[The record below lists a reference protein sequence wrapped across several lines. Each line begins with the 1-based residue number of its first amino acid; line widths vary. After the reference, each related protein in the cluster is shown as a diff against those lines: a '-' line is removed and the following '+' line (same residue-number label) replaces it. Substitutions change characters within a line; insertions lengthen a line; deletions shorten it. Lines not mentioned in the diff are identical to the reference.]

1 MEETEKLY
9 TIGRIAKM
17 CNIPPHQLRADDK
30 CGIFSPEIRDENNNY
45 RYYSERQ
52 LGDLLLIQ
60 ELNRFG
66 IPLKTIVALVQNQEL
81 FLLKSML
88 EENLQQM
95 RRELEQKQLQYHQL
109 VDALQTISIG
119 ILRAYNDTRIIS
131 LVCFTSYWI
140 IGLPLGFTLARTDW
154 LVPAMG
160 PAGFWISYI
169 VALGFGALCYL
180 IRVHHLHGLD
190 AEAVRRRIQR

>member
-1 MEETEKLY
+1 MKT
-9 TIGRIAKM
+9 
-17 CNIPPHQLRADDK
+17 
-30 CGIFSPEIRDENNNY
+30 NNY

-109 VDALQTISIG
+109 VDAL
-119 ILRAYNDTRIIS
+119 L
-131 LVCFTSYWI
+131 
-140 IGLPLGFTLARTDW
+140 
-154 LVPAMG
+154 
-160 PAGFWISYI
+160 
-169 VALGFGALCYL
+169 
-180 IRVHHLHGLD
+180 
-190 AEAVRRRIQR
+190 RIQDGIMRLEAAKQPNGSGRTSAWWRCPNGR